1 MNGMM
6 MEEAARRMPH
16 AMRNPVAQGDM
27 MAATGFAAGRGPLG
41 AALLRNPLVL
51 LAGGTAAGYLLRKYE
66 KETVFAL
73 SKAAGMGKDC
83 VLHQKENL
91 DDPTAEAH
99 ETEAAAG
106 DAPAAPAAGPR
117 PGRRA
122 QRCRERHDA
131 LLHDHGLPD
140 DDGASATR
148 GDAADARLRRRH
160 AAVHAV
166 RIGAVRQARP
176 AAARPAAEG
185 GGAVRGRAG
194 DLDPVVRRSVLPG
207 DAFPGGM
214 KPASIGRRTG
224 TFAATNIAAHTNASR
239 RLRCNAATC

>member
-91 DDPTAEAH
+91 DDLIAEAH

-106 DAPAAPAAGPR
+106 AGDAPAAPAA
-117 PGRRA
+117 
-122 QRCRERHDA
+122 E
-131 LLHDHGLPD
+131 
-140 DDGASATR
+140 S
-148 GDAADARLRRRH
+148 
-160 AAVHAV
+160 
-166 RIGAVRQARP
+166 P
-176 AAARPAAEG
+176 AA
-185 GGAVRGRAG
+185 
-194 DLDPVVRRSVLPG
+194 
-207 DAFPGGM
+207 
-214 KPASIGRRTG
+214 
-224 TFAATNIAAHTNASR
+224 
-239 RLRCNAATC
+239 